1 MIIRDAAE
9 EELPFIRVQRV
20 HSYEEHGSRIPSGH
34 WNALKQS
41 ISSDADAQPDVELI
55 VAEVDGR
62 IAGSVALFP
71 AKTDAYKGYVEKLDY
86 PEIRMLAVSPE
97 ARGKGVATALVSE
110 CIRRTK
116 ENGHRSIGL
125 HTADFMESAMRL
137 YENLGFVRLPKFDF
151 EPANDGIIVKAFLFT
166 IKD

>member
-1 MIIRDAAE
+1 VIIRDATE